1 MPLPYAFQG
10 RCMLPE
16 IYTLD
21 SSNTIISGNEEA
33 SEYQNKM
40 KEISESKAYKE
51 FVNEKLMAAE
61 LASSLLDNLYTG
73 AIFMRL
79 LWNLAHFYNT
89 EKEISDSKFG
99 LLTYGS
105 GSKSKVFEGT
115 IQPDWRTATASI

>member
-1 MPLPYAFQG
+1 MYRTKNANFSFKKLKNTNETVSDSWRSFVMPLPYAFQG

-61 LASSLLDNLYTG
+61 LATSLLDNL
-73 AIFMRL
+73 
-79 LWNLAHFYNT
+79 
-89 EKEISDSKFG
+89 
-99 LLTYGS
+99 
-105 GSKSKVFEGT
+105 
-115 IQPDWRTATASI
+115 